1 MTIRFITAV
10 RSGLSRFSSL
20 CASRCTLL
28 VWPVTALLLAL
39 AGWILLLTYLDNRQ
53 RELESSALEHARALA
68 RSHAGQ
74 LERSIDT
81 VDQILRHVKFNWELS
96 DGALRLDAM
105 ARRGLFPPASDF
117 NIRIVDRNGKVVS
130 ATGPSARHPDVTEE
144 ADFILHR
151 NSPLD
156 FLHVNGAGGVG
167 IVLFSRK
174 LPAKNGVFAGV
185 VVASVASDNFSE
197 NYDERTLGR
206 NGLLAMMGVD
216 GAIGAARIGPY
227 FAKGASPAMSAAPH
241 VARKDGSML
250 LGGHPWFSDGRARYI
265 GWQTLDAHPVIAL
278 VGLDQQDVLTP
289 YRQFRIT
296 SIRYAG
302 LITIMLFLAAG
313 VAAAFSARGA
323 ERRRQLELTQAAYR
337 MATDEGVEGFYIFKP
352 AYGRD
357 GEVADFKAID
367 CNSRGAELLGVH
379 ATDVIGRHL
388 SAMPS
393 GTLIGQLSRS
403 LHAAMEAGAHEDE
416 LEASADGQEEN
427 RWMHVRIV
435 GSNGNLAVRLA
446 DISDRKAH
454 MAELERRSYEDAL
467 TGLPNRHWV
476 NVYLPEAIAR
486 ANEGQTMLALLFI
499 DLDGFKSVN
508 DSMGHEAGDELLRH
522 AGRRLKLAVRPGDHV
537 ARIGGDEFVVII
549 ESIAQASDA
558 ALVAER
564 VVNAFH
570 TAFRLPQG
578 MQSVGTSIG
587 VSVFPCDGTD
597 ADTLLRNAD
606 IAMYSVKTAGKRN
619 YRFFDAKFYE
629 IVCSRMERER
639 ELRQAVDTDEFV
651 IHYQPRVDIST
662 GMTSSMEAL
671 VRWQH
676 PRHGLIGPQV
686 FIPIAEE
693 TGVILPLGALVID
706 KVCTQLANWA
716 KAGHELVPVS
726 INVSPRQ
733 FNEVNIAAILQ
744 NTLVRHGVSPSL
756 IELELTESIMMGD
769 HADITAALTAIQQM
783 GVKLLVDD
791 FGTGYSSLSQ
801 LHRLD
806 FDVLKVDQAFTARL
820 EKTEEGSVFFKAIIT
835 MAHALGMRVVA
846 EGVETMGQVRI
857 LKALQCDEI
866 QGYFISQPLPPAE
879 SQPVLPKWFLT
890 STV

>member
-1 MTIRFITAV
+1 M
-10 RSGLSRFSSL
+10 
-20 CASRCTLL
+20 
-28 VWPVTALLLAL
+28 LLLA
-39 AGWILLLTYLDNRQ
+39 YLDDKR
-53 RELESSALEHARALA
+53 RELESSALAHALALA
-68 RSHAGQ
+68 RSHASQ

-81 VDQILRHVKFNWELS
+81 VDQILRHVKFDWELS
-96 DGALRLDAM
+96 GGALRVDAM
-105 ARRGLFPPASDF
+105 ARRGRFPPASDF
-117 NIRIVDRNGKVVS
+117 NLKIVDRSGKIVS
-130 ATGPSARHPDVTEE
+130 ATGASARHPDVTGE
-144 ADFILHR
+144 AYFFIHR

-156 FLHVNGAGGVG
+156 FLHINGSAETGT
-167 IVLFSRK
+167 VLFSRK
-174 LPAKNGVFAGV
+174 LAAKSDTFSGL
-185 VVASVASDNFSE
+185 VVASVVSDSFSE

-206 NGLLAMMGVD
+206 HGLLAMIGVD
-216 GAIGAARIGPY
+216 GAIGAARIGSSS
-227 FAKGASPAMSAAPH
+227 AQRASQAMSAAPH
-241 VARKDGSML
+241 VIFKEGSML
-250 LGGHPWFSDGRARYI
+250 LAGHPWFTDGRARYV
-265 GWQTLDAHPVIAL
+265 GWQTLDAHPIIGL
-278 VGLDQQDVLTP
+278 VGLDQQDVLAP
-289 YRQFRIT
+289 YQQFRMS
-296 SIRYAG
+296 SIRYAT
-302 LITIMLFLAAG
+302 LITIVLFLAAG
-313 VAAAFSARGA
+313 AAAALSARGT

-352 AYGRD
+352 AYDRD
-357 GEVADFKAID
+357 GELVDFKAID

-379 ATDVIGRHL
+379 AADVIGKHL

-393 GTLIGQLSRS
+393 GTLIGHMSRS
-403 LHAAMEAGAHEDE
+403 LRAAMDAGAHEGE
-416 LEASADGQEEN
+416 LEDVIAGQDEP
-427 RWMHVRIV
+427 RWMHVKIV
-435 GSNGNLAVRLA
+435 RSNGNLAVRLA

-454 MAELERRSYEDAL
+454 VAELERRGYEDAL

-476 NVYLPEAIAR
+476 NIYLPEAIAHADER
-486 ANEGQTMLALLFI
+486 QTMLALLFI
-499 DLDGFKSVN
+499 DLDGFKAVN

-549 ESIAQASDA
+549 ESITHASDA
-558 ALVAER
+558 AQVAER

-578 MQSVGTSIG
+578 MHSVGTSVG
-587 VSVFPCDGTD
+587 VSVFPGDGAE

-606 IAMYSVKTAGKRN
+606 IAMYSVKTSGKRN

-629 IVCSRMERER
+629 VVRSRMERER

-676 PRHGLIGPQV
+676 PRHGLIDPEV

-706 KVCTQLANWA
+706 KVCMQLAKWA
-716 KAGHELVPVS
+716 RAGQQLIPVS

-733 FNEVNIAAILQ
+733 FNEVNIAAILRS
-744 NTLVRHGVSPSL
+744 TLVRHGISPSL

-769 HADITAALTAIQQM
+769 HADITATLTAIQQM

-801 LHRLD
+801 LQRLD

-846 EGVETMGQVRI
+846 EGVETLGQVRI
-857 LKALQCDEI
+857 LQGLQCDEI
-866 QGYFISQPLPPAE
+866 QGYFISRPMPPAE

-890 STV
+890 STT